1 MKKLITII
9 TSFLFTMLMCAN
21 VFAAGD
27 EANIKLLSG
36 FKKTGTVA
44 GEVIPQNTQY
54 AENVKNNII
63 SKVNLPAG
71 FKIELFA
78 VVPDARHMAVSRNKA
93 TVWYSLDRN
102 KKN

>member
-1 MKKLITII
+1 MGEKNMKKLVTIV
-9 TSFLFTMLMCAN
+9 TSFIFTVLLSAN

-27 EANIKLLSG
+27 DANIQKLSS
-36 FKKTGTVA
+36 FKKTGTAA

-63 SKVNLPAG
+63 SKVKLPAG

-78 VVPDARHMAVSRNKA
+78 VVPDARHMAVSRNKG
-93 TVWYSLDRN
+93 TVG
-102 KKN
+102 